1 MRRIA
6 TDQRTGAIARIEA
19 LSAALLPP
27 WREGLPHLGD
37 LRYQLL
43 TGIAGT
49 LAWAR
54 EIAASRAV
62 FIVHEFITDQTR
74 DADHARN
81 ATDLSTFL
89 NRFSD
94 GTILDLP
101 IGSFAGPI
109 HVSGNARIATVP
121 LYIGKAVRRT
131 RLARPERGHA

>member
-27 WREGLPHLGD
+27 WREGLPRLGD
-37 LRYQLL
+37 LRYELL

-62 FIVHEFITDQTR
+62 IVHEFITDQTR

-81 ATDLSTFL
+81 
-89 NRFSD
+89 
-94 GTILDLP
+94 G
-101 IGSFAGPI
+101 
-109 HVSGNARIATVP
+109 
-121 LYIGKAVRRT
+121 RT
-131 RLARPERGHA
+131 